1 MSRYCFS
8 GEDLGLIRP
17 EVIELEED
25 YGIPGMDVLLFRM
38 EAKQLKKKAK
48 KKTLYYIQEHMI
60 MRHVMKIIIRMIQ
73 ISVLVCVVSLK
84 NQGYSSRSFNEM
96 LCQYALDTDAD
107 TVILPIWDICGFKK
121 EEARI
126 NTPGTVSNKNWTWK
140 LKDFKTFPDKV
151 MKTKEWIEKSNR

>member
-48 KKTLYYIQEHMI
+48 KKLC
-60 MRHVMKIIIRMIQ
+60 IIYR
-73 ISVLVCVVSLK
+73 
-84 NQGYSSRSFNEM
+84 
-96 LCQYALDTDAD
+96 
-107 TVILPIWDICGFKK
+107 
-121 EEARI
+121 
-126 NTPGTVSNKNWTWK
+126 NT
-140 LKDFKTFPDKV
+140 
-151 MKTKEWIEKSNR
+151 

>member
-1 MSRYCFS
+1 
-8 GEDLGLIRP
+8 
-17 EVIELEED
+17 
-25 YGIPGMDVLLFRM
+25 MDVLLFRM

-48 KKTLYYIQEHMI
+48 KN
-60 MRHVMKIIIRMIQ
+60 
-73 ISVLVCVVSLK
+73 SVLYTGTHDNATCNEDYYTYDSNKRISLRRFFK

-107 TVILPIWDICGFKK
+107 TVILPIWDICGFK